1 MSYFSDAE
9 LSCSC
14 CGKNEFDSEFLA
26 LLNQLREQ
34 CGFPFPVSSGY
45 RCQFHPVEASKKQ
58 LGAHTTG
65 KAVDILVYGDRAQKL
80 LQAALNAGIQRIGIS
95 QKGDIKSRFIHL
107 DVCHDLP
114 SPALW
119 SY

>member
-1 MSYFSDAE
+1 MSYFTSEE
-9 LSCSC
+9 LACKC
-14 CGKNEFDSEFLA
+14 CGKQNFDENFLA
-26 LLNQLREQ
+26 LLNELRET
-34 CGFPFPVSSGY
+34 CGFPFVISSAY
-45 RCQFHPVEASKKQ
+45 RCSDHPAEASKKQ

-107 DVCHDLP
+107 DVCNDLP
-114 SPALW
+114 SPAIW